1 MKGSKLKTIIAGL
14 MLFMSISS
22 NAQISGLLNNVLGKT
37 KTQTENTQS
46 NSTLGNTIS
55 SVFQNLI
62 GTASLTNK
70 SLSGT
75 WEYES
80 PAVVFESSNL
90 LQKAGGSVITGTLE
104 NTMQKYLSKIGFTP
118 GKVKINFDG
127 EKSFTMT
134 IGTKTIKG
142 QYTVNE
148 NTITFSREGLLNY
161 PVSAN
166 VAVAINELQITFKAD
181 KLLEFFTK
189 IASTTNNATITSI
202 AKIAGSY
209 EGMQLGFQFKK

>member
-1 MKGSKLKTIIAGL
+1 MKRSNLKTIIAGL
-14 MLFMSISS
+14 MLFITISS

-46 NSTLGNTIS
+46 NSTLGNTIT

-62 GTASLTNK
+62 GTASLTNQ

-104 NTMQKYLSKIGFTP
+104 NTMQKFLSKIGFTP
-118 GKVKINFDG
+118 GKVKMNFDG

-161 PVSAN
+161 PVNAN

>member
-1 MKGSKLKTIIAGL
+1 MRTSIFKTMIAGL
-14 MLFMSISS
+14 MLFFSMNS
-22 NAQISGLLNNVLGKT
+22 NAQIGGLLNSVLGKT
-37 KTQTENTQS
+37 TTQSENTQG
-46 NSTLGNTIS
+46 NSALGSAIT

-62 GTASLTNK
+62 GTASLTNQ

-75 WEYES
+75 WEYEN

-90 LQKAGGSVITGTLE
+90 LQQAGGSVITGTLE

-118 GKVKINFDG
+118 GKVKMSFDG

-134 IGTKTIKG
+134 IGGKTING
-142 QYTVNE
+142 QYTVSE

-166 VAVAINELQITFKAD
+166 VAVAVNELQITFKAD
-181 KLLEFFTK
+181 KLLQFFTK
-189 IASTTNNATITSI
+189 IASTTNNATIASI

>member
-1 MKGSKLKTIIAGL
+1 MKRSNLKTIIVGL
-14 MLFMSISS
+14 MLFISISS

-62 GTASLTNK
+62 GTASLTNQ

-148 NTITFSREGLLNY
+148 NTITFLREGLLNY

>member
-1 MKGSKLKTIIAGL
+1 MKRSNLKTIIAGL
-14 MLFMSISS
+14 MLFISISS

-62 GTASLTNK
+62 GTASLTNQ

-118 GKVKINFDG
+118 GKVKMNFDG

-161 PVSAN
+161 PVSSN

>member
-1 MKGSKLKTIIAGL
+1 MKRSNLKTIIAGL
-14 MLFMSISS
+14 MLFISISS

-46 NSTLGNTIS
+46 NSTLGSTIT

-62 GTASLTNK
+62 GTASLTNQ

-104 NTMQKYLSKIGFTP
+104 NTMQKYLSK
-118 GKVKINFDG
+118 
-127 EKSFTMT
+127 
-134 IGTKTIKG
+134 
-142 QYTVNE
+142 
-148 NTITFSREGLLNY
+148 
-161 PVSAN
+161 
-166 VAVAINELQITFKAD
+166 
-181 KLLEFFTK
+181 
-189 IASTTNNATITSI
+189 
-202 AKIAGSY
+202 
-209 EGMQLGFQFKK
+209 

>member
-1 MKGSKLKTIIAGL
+1 MVP
-14 MLFMSISS
+14 F
-22 NAQISGLLNNVLGKT
+22 
-37 KTQTENTQS
+37 
-46 NSTLGNTIS
+46 
-55 SVFQNLI
+55 
-62 GTASLTNK
+62 
-70 SLSGT
+70 
-75 WEYES
+75 
-80 PAVVFESSNL
+80 
-90 LQKAGGSVITGTLE
+90 
-104 NTMQKYLSKIGFTP
+104 
-118 GKVKINFDG
+118 
-127 EKSFTMT
+127 SF
-134 IGTKTIKG
+134 KG